1 MDICGL
7 LEKHHTQKGSAVFID
22 YNGIKTVYGD
32 ILSRAYRLGG
42 DLEEAGLKKGAV
54 CALICYNNINFIL
67 YFTAC
72 LKSGIVPIVI
82 NPKYSSDEI
91 QSLINVS
98 EVKTIITDNAYAFSE
113 SSPMADGRR
122 INVITPGLETIIT
135 QQDGGLYSDSLNDGT
150 LFMLVTSASGGRPK
164 IVKKNAASLSYQAEK
179 LYPRIISDNRTRYL
193 ANVPA
198 SHSYGL
204 EFALFGSIYNGVP
217 LYLRDFGFSSDIMD
231 EIAFNEI
238 THIFSIPPFILNLV
252 NYKLSSGIGFD
263 RLEMVVSAGMPLMSG
278 LSRKFFDAFNFNIAS
293 VYGITEVG
301 CVSFN
306 GSCRSISGRAAAVNN
321 DVGAALEGNAIK
333 VIDDAGTAVKAV
345 DKSVHDRIIE
355 GDSDLIVE
363 NIGRVIIRKKIP
375 DGGYYKFNYPDG
387 GQKWRLGN
395 TELETDDSGY
405 IDPDGALH
413 LLARSSSFVNVGGIK
428 VNSSDVE
435 AFLRSTGFFKDV
447 LVFGRK
453 DAFLGEKLA
462 AAMVVDEGAQASE
475 DEIRGL
481 CMQKL
486 PAVKVPRDI
495 YILKSPF
502 PRTSTGKI
510 RFDQVLKMVEEVN
523 DFRAAE

>member
-7 LEKHHTQKGSAVFID
+7 LEKYGSQKGPAVFID
-22 YNGIKTVYGD
+22 YNGLKITYTD
-32 ILSRAYRLGG
+32 IISRSYRVSRE
-42 DLEEAGLKKGAV
+42 LEHAGLKRGAV
-54 CALICYNNINFIL
+54 CALVCYNNINFIL
-67 YFTAC
+67 YFAAC
-72 LKSGIVPIVI
+72 LKAGIIPIII
-82 NPKYSSDEI
+82 NPKYGNDEL
-91 QSLINVS
+91 QSLIDIS
-98 EVKTIITDNAYAFSE
+98 EVKTIITDNAFAFSE
-113 SSPMADGRR
+113 SSPMADGRK
-122 INVITPGLETIIT
+122 INIITPGLETILT
-135 QQDGGLYSDSLNDGT
+135 QNGGCLYSDSLNDGT

-164 IVKKNAASLSYQAEK
+164 IVKKNSAALSYQAEK
-179 LYPRIISDNRTRYL
+179 LYPRIMSVNDTRYM

-204 EFALFGSIYNGVP
+204 EFALFGSIYNGAP
-217 LYLRDFGFSSDIMD
+217 LYLRDFGFSSDVMD

-238 THIFSIPPFILNLV
+238 THIFTIPPFILNLV

-278 LSRKFFDAFNFNIAS
+278 LSEKFFCAFNFNIAS

-306 GSCRSISGRAAAVNN
+306 PGRRSSAENCAAINN
-321 DVGAALEGNAIK
+321 DVGFALEGNAIT
-333 VIDDAGTAVKAV
+333 VIDDAGAAVRAV
-345 DKSVHDRIIE
+345 THDVHGRLKE
-355 GDSDLIVE
+355 GDSDSIRE

-375 DGGYYKFNYPDG
+375 DGGYYKFNCPEG
-387 GQKWRLGN
+387 EAKWRLGG

-405 IDPDGALH
+405 IDPSGALH
-413 LLARSSSFVNVGGIK
+413 LLARSSAFVNIGGVK

-435 AFLRSTGFFKDV
+435 AFLRSTGLFKDV

-453 DAFLGEKLA
+453 DALLGEKLA
-462 AAMVVDEGAQASE
+462 AAMVVDEGSNANE

-481 CMQKL
+481 CAKKL
-486 PAVKVPRDI
+486 PPVKVPRDI

-510 RFDQVLKMVEEVN
+510 RFDKVLKMVEETK
-523 DFRAAE
+523 DSQAAE